1 MSRFFRKPSLRWQL
15 AILIF
20 LATCLN
26 YYDRQLIGL
35 LKPVIGKDL
44 GWSETDFSR
53 IVTSFTAA
61 YAVGLLF
68 AGWLL
73 DRIGTRW
80 GFLLA
85 VLLWT
90 IASMGHALATSV
102 TGFILARILLGLG
115 EAGNF
120 PAGMKAIAEWFP
132 ARERGKA
139 TGLFNSGTSVGVVA
153 VLLTSPW
160 VMSHYGWKGVFGFTG
175 VLGVF
180 WIVAWMVFHKGTE
193 RNPTTA
199 ADGIPPPLPTGNE
212 AIGQAPK
219 KVGEGWAI
227 LLRKRGTW
235 AYVCGKLFIDPI
247 FWFFLFWLPSYFSS
261 TFQIDLS
268 RPSPE
273 LMVIYAST
281 TFGSLFGGYLSSW
294 LVARGWT
301 PLQSRKSVL
310 LVFAFLELS
319 ILATRYAGDAWTAVA
334 IISLAVAVHQA
345 WATNIFTLAT
355 DLFPKH
361 QVSSVVGIGGMAGS
375 LGGIAFPLLVGW
387 ILETHKAA
395 GNLTAGY
402 NLVFSICSL
411 TYLFAWLLIHL
422 LTRKA

>member
-1 MSRFFRKPSLRWQL
+1 MTRPDRKPSTRWRL
-15 AILIF
+15 ALLLF

-35 LKPVIGKDL
+35 LKPVMGREL

-53 IVTSFTAA
+53 IVTAFTAA
-61 YAVGLLF
+61 YAIGLLL
-68 AGWLL
+68 AGRLL
-73 DRIGTRW
+73 DRIGTKW
-80 GFLLA
+80 GYLLA
-85 VLLWT
+85 VLVWT
-90 IASMGHALATSV
+90 IASMGHALAASV
-102 TGFILARILLGLG
+102 GGFILARVLLGLG

-132 ARERGKA
+132 AGERGKA
-139 TGLFNSGTSVGVVA
+139 TGLFNSGTSVGVVV
-153 VLLTSPW
+153 VLLTAPI
-160 VMSHYGWKGVFGFTG
+160 VMSYFGWQGVFVFTG
-175 VLGVF
+175 ILGVL
-180 WIVAWMVFHKGTE
+180 WMVAWLSFHQRLDKGAYPPDTDHPNPAEPEHVAIRHPSPDE
-193 RNPTTA
+193 R
-199 ADGIPPPLPTGNE
+199 
-212 AIGQAPK
+212 
-219 KVGEGWAI
+219 EGWNR
-227 LLRKRGTW
+227 LLRRRETW
-235 AYVCGKLFIDPI
+235 AYVCGKLFIDPV

-261 TFQIDLS
+261 TFRIDLS

-281 TFGSLFGGYLSSW
+281 TFGSIFGGYLSSW
-294 LVARGWT
+294 LIARGWT
-301 PLQSRKSVL
+301 PLTSRKSVL

-319 ILATRYAGDAWTAVA
+319 ILATRYAGNAWTAVA

-387 ILETHKAA
+387 ILETHQAA
-395 GNLTAGY
+395 GNLTGGY
-402 NLVFSICSL
+402 NLVFTICSL

-422 LTRKA
+422 LTRKP

>member
-1 MSRFFRKPSLRWQL
+1 MYRSIQKPALRWQL
-15 AILIF
+15 AVLIF

-26 YYDRQLIGL
+26 YFDRQLIGL
-35 LKPVIGKDL
+35 LRPVIGKDL

-61 YAVGLLF
+61 YAIGLLL
-68 AGWLL
+68 AGRLL

-80 GFLLA
+80 GYLLA
-85 VLLWT
+85 VMLWT
-90 IASMGHALATSV
+90 LASMGHALAASV
-102 TGFILARILLGLG
+102 GGFILARILLGLG

-153 VLLTSPW
+153 VLLTAPW
-160 VMSHYGWKGVFGFTG
+160 VMSHYGWKGVFVFTG
-175 VLGVF
+175 LLGIL
-180 WIVAWMVFHKGTE
+180 WMAAWLMFYHRLG
-193 RNPTTA
+193 RNPNSENDIPTHPA
-199 ADGIPPPLPTGNE
+199 RLDNDLQGQVSADNGGAWVL
-212 AIGQAPK
+212 
-219 KVGEGWAI
+219 
-227 LLRKRGTW
+227 LLRRRETW

-261 TFQIDLS
+261 TFKIDLS

-294 LVARGWT
+294 LITRGWT
-301 PLQSRKSVL
+301 PLRSRKSVL
-310 LVFAFLELS
+310 LAFAVLELS

-355 DLFPKH
+355 DLFPKQ

-387 ILETHKAA
+387 ILETHKTA

>member
-1 MSRFFRKPSLRWQL
+1 MYRSLQKPALRWQL
-15 AILIF
+15 AVLIF

-26 YYDRQLIGL
+26 YFDRQLIGL
-35 LKPVIGKDL
+35 LRPVIGKDL

-61 YAVGLLF
+61 YAIGLLL
-68 AGWLL
+68 AGRLL

-80 GFLLA
+80 GYLLA
-85 VLLWT
+85 VMLWT
-90 IASMGHALATSV
+90 LASMGHALAASV
-102 TGFILARILLGLG
+102 GGFILARILLGLG

-153 VLLTSPW
+153 VLLTAPW
-160 VMSHYGWKGVFGFTG
+160 VMSQYGWKGVFVFTG
-175 VLGVF
+175 LLGIL
-180 WIVAWMVFHKGTE
+180 WMAAWLMFYHRLG
-193 RNPTTA
+193 RNPNTENDFSTHPA
-199 ADGIPPPLPTGNE
+199 PLDNE
-212 AIGQAPK
+212 LPGQVSAEK
-219 KVGEGWAI
+219 GEAWVV
-227 LLRKRGTW
+227 LLQRRETW

-261 TFQIDLS
+261 TFKIDLS

-294 LVARGWT
+294 LITRGWT
-301 PLQSRKSVL
+301 PLRSRKSVL
-310 LVFAFLELS
+310 LVFAVLELS
-319 ILATRYAGDAWTAVA
+319 ILATRYADDAWTAVA

-355 DLFPKH
+355 DLFPKQ

-387 ILETHKAA
+387 ILETHKTT